1 MQQLKFEA
9 SWNKGI
15 SSQDRSYIEKVFAN
29 TKHLNSFE
37 VMFCPIREASN
48 HEEALLISVLIHN
61 YMDKPL
67 TFENRRILYK
77 IGEEVIAEKEFTLP
91 RLVIPNKVSMPWTF
105 IFPKGCYAFQTSFM
119 GGRLEVE

>member
-1 MQQLKFEA
+1 MQQLQFEA
-9 SWNKGI
+9 SWDKGI
-15 SSQDRSYIEKVFAN
+15 SLQDRTYIEKIFAG

-37 VMFCPIREASN
+37 VKFSPIRAASN

-61 YMDKPL
+61 YTDKPL
-67 TFENRRILYK
+67 TFENRRLLYK
-77 IGEEVIAEKEFTLP
+77 IGEKVIAEKEFTLP

-105 IFPKGCYAFQTSFM
+105 IFPKGYYAVQTSFR